1 MRSIILA
8 LGFAAALSTSAFG
21 ADGVGARR
29 DAVDVSMAVDE
40 QGHGVVRARTEIAAS
55 PEVVYRT
62 LLDCNRAA
70 RIMPGVRRC
79 KVLSSGTDGEIRE
92 HVVRVNVFLPLLRS
106 TSRVTLE
113 PNRQIR
119 FTCISGD
126 IRACDG
132 TWRLTP
138 IDGGRR
144 TQVNYDFWAAAPFGL
159 PVDLVGRMMRRDAP
173 AALEALRRECEH
185 P

>member
-1 MRSIILA
+1 MRLIVLVLSLS
-8 LGFAAALSTSAFG
+8 FALSASARG
-21 ADGVGARR
+21 AESD
-29 DAVDVSMAVDE
+29 VDVSMRLDE
-40 QGHGVVRARTEIAAS
+40 QGHGVVQARAEIAAP

-62 LLDCNRAA
+62 LLDCDRAA

-79 KVLSSGTDGEIRE
+79 KVVSAEGGDEIRE
-92 HVVRVNVFLPLLRS
+92 HVVRFSFFLPPVRS

-113 PNRQIR
+113 PNRLIR
-119 FTCISGD
+119 FTCIKGD

-138 IDGGRR
+138 IDGGKR
-144 TQVNYDFWAAAPFGL
+144 TQVVYDFWASAPFGL

-173 AALEALRRECEH
+173 AALRALRRECER

>member
-1 MRSIILA
+1 MRSILLV
-8 LGFAAALSTSAFG
+8 LGFAAALSSPASG
-21 ADGVGARR
+21 ADDVGARR
-29 DAVDVSMAVDE
+29 DAVDVSMGVDE

-62 LLDCNRAA
+62 LLDCDRAA

-79 KVLSSGTDGEIRE
+79 KVVSSGVEGEIRE
-92 HVVRVNVFLPLLRS
+92 HVVRFSVFLPPLRS

-119 FTCISGD
+119 FTCIKGD

-144 TQVNYDFWAAAPFGL
+144 TQVAYDFWASPPFGL
-159 PVDLVGRMMRRDAP
+159 PVDLAGRMMRRDAP
-173 AALEALRRECEH
+173 AALEALRRECER

>member
-1 MRSIILA
+1 MRLFVLA
-8 LGFAAALSTSAFG
+8 MSVSSALFASAWG
-21 ADGVGARR
+21 AEGD
-29 DAVDVSMAVDE
+29 DVDVSMRLDE
-40 QGHGVVRARTEIAAS
+40 QGHGVVQARTEINAP

-62 LLDCNRAA
+62 LLDCDRAA

-79 KVLSSGTDGEIRE
+79 KVVSADAGGELRE
-92 HVVRVNVFLPLLRS
+92 HVVRFSFFLPPVRS

-113 PNRQIR
+113 PSRLIR
-119 FTCISGD
+119 FTCVKGD

-138 IDGGRR
+138 IDGGKR
-144 TQVNYDFWAAAPFGL
+144 TQVAYDFWASAPFGL

-173 AALEALRRECEH
+173 AALRALRRECER

>member
-1 MRSIILA
+1 MRFIVPA
-8 LGFAAALSTSAFG
+8 LGFFLALATSALG
-21 ADGVGARR
+21 ADGDSVA
-29 DAVDVSMAVDE
+29 VSMHLDD
-40 QGHGVVRARTEIAAS
+40 QGRGVVRARTEISAP

-62 LLDCNRAA
+62 LLDCDRAA

-79 KVLSSGTDGEIRE
+79 KVLSSDATGEVRE
-92 HVVRVNVFLPLLRS
+92 HVVRFSFFLPPLHS

-113 PNRQIR
+113 PNRLIR
-119 FTCISGD
+119 FTCIGGD

-132 TWRLTP
+132 AWRLTP

-144 TQVNYDFWAAAPFGL
+144 TQVAYDFWASAPFGL
-159 PVDLVGRMMRRDAP
+159 PIDLVGRMMRRDAP
-173 AALEALRRECEH
+173 AALQALRRECER

>member
-1 MRSIILA
+1 MRL
-8 LGFAAALSTSAFG
+8 
-21 ADGVGARR
+21 D
-29 DAVDVSMAVDE
+29 D

-55 PEVVYRT
+55 PETVYNT

-79 KVLSSGTDGEIRE
+79 KVLSTDSLGQMRE
-92 HVVRVNVFLPLLRS
+92 HVVRFSVFLPPVRS

-113 PNRQIR
+113 PNRMIR
-119 FTCISGD
+119 FTCVQGD
-126 IRACDG
+126 IRACEG
-132 TWRLTP
+132 AWRLTP

-144 TQVNYDFWAAAPFGL
+144 TQVDYDFWASPPFGL
-159 PVDLVGRMMRRDAP
+159 PIDLVSPMMRRDAP
-173 AALEALRRECEH
+173 AALRALRRECER